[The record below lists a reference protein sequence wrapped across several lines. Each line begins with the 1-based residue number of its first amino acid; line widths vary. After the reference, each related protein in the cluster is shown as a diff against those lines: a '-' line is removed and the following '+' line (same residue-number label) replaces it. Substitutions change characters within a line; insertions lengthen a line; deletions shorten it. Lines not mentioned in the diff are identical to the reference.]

1 MTKLWNQFALQQKL
15 LALIA
20 VFLAGFLFFGSIA
33 YQTLDKLRINGDLYR
48 AISLRDE
55 LIADV
60 ASPSVSLLEPYI
72 TLHLLQDEQD
82 PARVERLIDT
92 LKRQEAEFESRYQHW
107 QQPQVLEEGSLKSAL
122 VSSAV
127 PAREFF
133 RIANEQFVPAARQ
146 HDAAALARVVRSLRS
161 SFDANQKLL
170 ADVQQI
176 ARQEDQSK
184 EAGAARQLR
193 SGIAALVVLGSM
205 LFFGIL
211 LLGVLFARSIT
222 RPLAEVVDR
231 AQQIS
236 QGDLTQPKLPA
247 ASEDET
253 GRLARVFNTM
263 TDNLAVMA
271 RQMREV
277 TGSVNAAV
285 AQILA
290 ATQQQAASTAEQSAA
305 VHETTATME
314 EIAHSGAQIA
324 DRARQVA
331 ASAESTS
338 TASQAGLGAVRGVRS
353 SMGSIQEQ
361 AGAVAENIVDLSAR
375 TQAVG
380 EIIASVNEIAEQS
393 NLLALNAAI
402 EAAAAGEHGRSFAV
416 VASEMK
422 NLAQQS
428 KQATVQVRSILGEIQ
443 KGINTSVML
452 TEEAVKRVEAGR
464 QQADVAERTIQEMA
478 ESIIQS
484 IQAFQQIVAATNQQQ
499 IGFDQVTRAIQNIRD
514 ASEQTAIGTRQLEQA
529 AGNLGDLGRKLQAV
543 VEIYRV

>member
-1 MTKLWNQFALQQKL
+1 MTKLWNQFGLQQKL
-15 LALIA
+15 LALITLFL
-20 VFLAGFLFFGSIA
+20 VGFLAFGLIA
-33 YQTLDKLRINGDLYR
+33 YQTLDELRINGELYR
-48 AISLRDE
+48 KISVRDE
-55 LIADV
+55 VITDI
-60 ASPSVSLLEPYI
+60 ASPSVNLLEPYV
-72 TLHLLQDEQD
+72 TLHILEDEVD
-82 PARVERLIDT
+82 PARVTQLIGA
-92 LKRQEAEFESRYQHW
+92 LRQLETAYESRYQHW
-107 QQPQVLEEGSLKSAL
+107 QSTAVLEEGALKTAL
-122 VSSAV
+122 NQSAV

-133 RIANEQFVPAARQ
+133 RICNQEFVPAVRRHDMVTLTRVARELRAKFDSNQ
-146 HDAAALARVVRSLRS
+146 KDVKEVQRIAEQEDRLSEAAA
-161 SFDANQKLL
+161 D
-170 ADVQQI
+170 
-176 ARQEDQSK
+176 
-184 EAGAARQLR
+184 RQLR
-193 SGIAALVVLGSM
+193 AGITTLVTLGAV

-211 LLGVLFARSIT
+211 ILGVLFARSIT
-222 RPLAEVVDR
+222 RPLVIVVER
-231 AQQIS
+231 AQGIAD
-236 QGDLTQPKLPA
+236 GDLTQPKLA
-247 ASEDET
+247 AGSDDET
-253 GRLARVFNTM
+253 GRLARVFNSM
-263 TDNLAVMA
+263 TDGLATMV
-271 RQMREV
+271 RQMREM
-277 TGSVNAAV
+277 TSSVNASV

-305 VHETTATME
+305 VQETTATME

-331 ASAESTS
+331 ASAEATS
-338 TASQAGLGAVRGVRS
+338 TASQAGLGAVKSVLS
-353 SMGSIQEQ
+353 SMGGIQEQ

-452 TEEAVKRVEAGR
+452 TEEAVKRVEVGR

-514 ASEQTAIGTRQLEQA
+514 ASEQTAVGTRQLEQA
-529 AGNLGDLGRKLQAV
+529 AGNLGDLGRKLQVV
-543 VEIYRV
+543 VETYRV

>member
-1 MTKLWNQFALQQKL
+1 MSKLWNQFALQQKL

-20 VFLAGFLFFGSIA
+20 VFLAGFLCFGLIA
-33 YQTLDKLRINGDLYR
+33 YQTLDKLRINGELYR

-55 LIADV
+55 LIAAV
-60 ASPSVSLLEPYI
+60 ASPTVSLLESYM
-72 TLHLLQDEQD
+72 TLHILEDEQD
-82 PARVERLIDT
+82 PARVERLIET
-92 LKRQEAEFESRYQHW
+92 LKRQEASYEASYQHW
-107 QQPQVLEEGSLKSAL
+107 ELVLQKEEGPLKDTLAESA
-122 VSSAV
+122 A

-133 RIANEQFVPAARQ
+133 RITNERFIPAVRR
-146 HDAAALARVVRSLRS
+146 HDAAALTRIAGSLRS
-161 SFDANQKLL
+161 AFDANQKSL
-170 ADVQQI
+170 AEVQRI
-176 ARQEDQSK
+176 AREDDQAK
-184 EAGAARQLR
+184 EEDAARQLR
-193 SGIAALVVLGSM
+193 SGITALVALGAA

-211 LLGVLFARSIT
+211 ILGGLFARSIT
-222 RPLAEVVDR
+222 RPLAEVVGR
-231 AQQIS
+231 AQQIA

-247 ASEDET
+247 VSEDET
-253 GRLARVFNTM
+253 GRLARVFNSM
-263 TDNLAVMA
+263 TDSLAAMA
-271 RQMREV
+271 RQMREM

-331 ASAESTS
+331 ASAEATS
-338 TASQAGLGAVRGVRS
+338 TASQAGLGAVRGVLS

-543 VEIYRV
+543 VETYRV

>member
-1 MTKLWNQFALQQKL
+1 MTKLWNQFGLQQKL
-15 LALIA
+15 LALITLFL
-20 VFLAGFLFFGSIA
+20 VGFLAFGLIA
-33 YQTLDKLRINGDLYR
+33 YQTLDELRINGELYR
-48 AISLRDE
+48 KISVRDE
-55 LIADV
+55 LITDI
-60 ASPSVSLLEPYI
+60 ASPSVNLLEPYV
-72 TLHLLQDEQD
+72 TLHILEDEED
-82 PARVERLIDT
+82 PARVNQLISA
-92 LKRQEAEFESRYQHW
+92 LRQLESAFESRYQHW
-107 QQPQVLEEGSLKSAL
+107 QSASVLEEGTLKTAL
-122 VSSAV
+122 NRSAV

-133 RIANEQFVPAARQ
+133 RICNQEFVPAVRRHDTATLTRVARE
-146 HDAAALARVVRSLRS
+146 LRAD
-161 SFDANQKLL
+161 FDANQKEVKE
-170 ADVQQI
+170 VQRI
-176 ARQEDQSK
+176 AEQEDRVN
-184 EAGAARQLR
+184 EAEADRQLR
-193 SGIAALVVLGSM
+193 SGITTLLTLGAV
-205 LFFGIL
+205 LFFGVLI
-211 LLGVLFARSIT
+211 LGVVFARSIT
-222 RPLAEVVDR
+222 RPLVVVVER
-231 AQQIS
+231 AQGIAE
-236 QGDLTQPKLPA
+236 GDLTQPKLA
-247 ASEDET
+247 TGSDDET
-253 GRLARVFNTM
+253 GRLARVFNSM
-263 TDNLAVMA
+263 TDRLAAMA
-271 RQMREV
+271 RQMREM
-277 TGSVNAAV
+277 TGSVNASV

-331 ASAESTS
+331 ASAEATS
-338 TASQAGLGAVRGVRS
+338 TASQAGLGAVKSVLS
-353 SMGSIQEQ
+353 SMGGIQEQ

-452 TEEAVKRVEAGR
+452 TEEAVKRVEVGR

-514 ASEQTAIGTRQLEQA
+514 ASEQTAVGTRQLEQA
-529 AGNLGDLGRKLQAV
+529 AGNLGDLGRKLQVV
-543 VEIYRV
+543 VETYRV

>member
-1 MTKLWNQFALQQKL
+1 MTKLWNQFSLQQKL

-20 VFLAGFLFFGSIA
+20 VFLAGFTLFGLIA
-33 YQTLDKLRINGDLYR
+33 YQTLDRLRINGTLYQQ
-48 AISLRDE
+48 ISLRDE
-55 LIADV
+55 LITDV
-60 ASPSVSLLEPYI
+60 ASPTLSLLEPYM
-72 TLHLLQDEQD
+72 TLHILEDEQN
-82 PARVERLIDT
+82 PTRVAQLIGT
-92 LKRQEAEFESRYQHW
+92 LHQQETDFNSRYQHW
-107 QQPQVLEEGSLKSAL
+107 QSLQPGPLKDALNRSAG
-122 VSSAV
+122 

-133 RIANEQFVPAARQ
+133 RITKEEFIPAVQRHDTAMLTRVAR
-146 HDAAALARVVRSLRS
+146 LLRGT
-161 SFDANQKLL
+161 FDANQKEV
-170 ADVQQI
+170 AEVQRI
-176 ARQEDQSK
+176 AREEDD
-184 EAGAARQLR
+184 EIARGADRQLK
-193 SGIAALVVLGSM
+193 SGITAL
-205 LFFGIL
+205 L
-211 LLGVLFARSIT
+211 LLGAMVFLGILTLGVIFARSIT
-222 RPLAEVVDR
+222 RPLAVVLER
-231 AQQIS
+231 AQGIAE
-236 QGDLTQPKLPA
+236 GDLTQPKLPST
-247 ASEDET
+247 SEDET
-253 GRLARVFNTM
+253 GRLARVFNSM
-263 TDNLAVMA
+263 TDSLATMA
-271 RQMREV
+271 RQMREM

-331 ASAESTS
+331 ASAEATS
-338 TASQAGLGAVRGVRS
+338 TASQAGLGAVRGVLS
-353 SMGSIQEQ
+353 SMGNIQEQ

-452 TEEAVKRVEAGR
+452 TEEAVKRVDAGR

-478 ESIIQS
+478 ESIVQS

-529 AGNLGDLGRKLQAV
+529 AGSLGDLGRNLQRV
-543 VEIYRV
+543 VETYRV

>member
-1 MTKLWNQFALQQKL
+1 MTKLWNQFSLQQKL

-20 VFLAGFLFFGSIA
+20 VFLAGFTLFGLIA
-33 YQTLDKLRINGDLYR
+33 YQTLDRLRINGTLYQQ
-48 AISLRDE
+48 ISLRDE
-55 LIADV
+55 LITDV
-60 ASPSVSLLEPYI
+60 ASPTLSLLEPYM
-72 TLHLLQDEQD
+72 TLHILEDEQN
-82 PARVERLIDT
+82 PTRIAQLIGT
-92 LKRQEAEFESRYQHW
+92 LHQQETDFNSRYQHW
-107 QQPQVLEEGSLKSAL
+107 QSLQPGPLKDALNRSAG
-122 VSSAV
+122 

-133 RIANEQFVPAARQ
+133 RISNEEFIPAVQRHDTVMLTRVARF
-146 HDAAALARVVRSLRS
+146 LRG
-161 SFDANQKLL
+161 SFEANQKEV
-170 ADVQQI
+170 AEVKRI
-176 ARQEDQSK
+176 AREEDDEIARGANLQLKSGIT
-184 EAGAARQLR
+184 ALLVLGAA
-193 SGIAALVVLGSM
+193 
-205 LFFGIL
+205 LFVGIL
-211 LLGVLFARSIT
+211 ILGVIFARSIT
-222 RPLAEVVDR
+222 RPLAVVVER
-231 AQQIS
+231 AQSIAD
-236 QGDLTQPKLPA
+236 GDLTQPKLPSG
-247 ASEDET
+247 SEDET
-253 GRLARVFNTM
+253 GRLARVFNSM
-263 TDNLAVMA
+263 SDSLATMA
-271 RQMREV
+271 RQMREM

-331 ASAESTS
+331 ASAEATS
-338 TASQAGLGAVRGVRS
+338 TASQAGLGAVRGVLS
-353 SMGSIQEQ
+353 SMGNIQEQ

-452 TEEAVKRVEAGR
+452 TEEAVKRVDAGR

-478 ESIIQS
+478 ESIVQS

-514 ASEQTAIGTRQLEQA
+514 ASEQTAVGTRQLEQA
-529 AGNLGDLGRKLQAV
+529 AGSLGDLGRNLQRV
-543 VEIYRV
+543 VETYRV

>member
-1 MTKLWNQFALQQKL
+1 MTKLWNQFGLQQKL
-15 LALIA
+15 LALIT
-20 VFLAGFLFFGSIA
+20 VFLAGFLVFGLIA
-33 YQTLDKLRINGDLYR
+33 YRTLDELRINGALYHK
-48 AISLRDE
+48 ISLRDE
-55 LIADV
+55 LITDV
-60 ASPSVSLLEPYI
+60 SSPRLNVLEAYV
-72 TLHLLQDEQD
+72 TLHILEDETDPTRINQLIGALQH
-82 PARVERLIDT
+82 
-92 LKRQEAEFESRYQHW
+92 QETEFESRYQHW
-107 QQPQVLEEGSLKSAL
+107 QSALEEGPLKQAL
-122 VSSAV
+122 IRSAV
-127 PAREFF
+127 PARTFF
-133 RIANEQFVPAARQ
+133 RTTREGFIPAVRRR
-146 HDAAALARVVRSLRS
+146 DMAALTRVARSLRPE
-161 SFDANQKLL
+161 FDENQKQ
-170 ADVQQI
+170 AQEVQRI
-176 ARQEDQSK
+176 AEEEDRVNEV
-184 EAGAARQLR
+184 EANRQLR
-193 SGIAALVVLGSM
+193 TGITTLVALGSL

-211 LLGVLFARSIT
+211 LLGVTFARSIT
-222 RPLAEVVDR
+222 RPLVTVVAR
-231 AQQIS
+231 AQGIAE
-236 QGDLTQPKLPA
+236 GDLTQPKLEA
-247 ASEDET
+247 TSEDET
-253 GRLARVFNTM
+253 GRLARVFNSM
-263 TDNLAVMA
+263 TDGLAAMT
-271 RQMREV
+271 RQMREM
-277 TGSVNAAV
+277 TSSVNAAV

-331 ASAESTS
+331 ASAEATS
-338 TASQAGLGAVRGVRS
+338 TASQAGLGAVRNVLS
-353 SMGSIQEQ
+353 SMGGIQEQ

-452 TEEAVKRVEAGR
+452 TEEAVKRVEVGR

-499 IGFDQVTRAIQNIRD
+499 IGFDQVTRAVQNIRD

-529 AGNLGDLGRKLQAV
+529 AGNLGDLGRKLQVV
-543 VEIYRV
+543 VETYRV

>member
-1 MTKLWNQFALQQKL
+1 MTKLWNQFGLQQKL

-20 VFLAGFLFFGSIA
+20 LFLVGFLSFGLIA
-33 YQTLDKLRINGDLYR
+33 YRTLDELRINGELYR
-48 AISLRDE
+48 KISVRDE

-60 ASPSVSLLEPYI
+60 ASPSVSLLEAYV
-72 TLHLLQDEQD
+72 TLHILEDETD
-82 PARVERLIDT
+82 PVRISQLIAA
-92 LKRQEAEFESRYQHW
+92 LHRQEADYESRFQHW
-107 QQPQVLEEGSLKSAL
+107 QSPAVLEDGTLKSTL
-122 VSSAV
+122 GKSAI

-133 RIANEQFVPAARQ
+133 RISNAEFVPAVRQ
-146 HDAAALARVVRSLRS
+146 HDMPALTRVARTLRAT
-161 SFDANQKLL
+161 FEANQKEVAEVHRIAEAEDRVSE
-170 ADVQQI
+170 AD
-176 ARQEDQSK
+176 AN
-184 EAGAARQLR
+184 RQLR
-193 SGIAALVVLGSM
+193 SGITTLVALGAL

-211 LLGVLFARSIT
+211 ILGVLFARSIT
-222 RPLAEVVDR
+222 RPLVVVVER
-231 AQQIS
+231 AQGIAN
-236 QGDLTQPKLPA
+236 GDLTQPKLPA

-253 GRLARVFNTM
+253 GRLARVFNSM
-263 TDNLAVMA
+263 TDGLAAMA
-271 RQMREV
+271 RQMREM
-277 TGSVNAAV
+277 TSSVNAAV

-331 ASAESTS
+331 ASAEATS
-338 TASQAGLGAVRGVRS
+338 TASQAGLGAVKSVLA
-353 SMGSIQEQ
+353 SMGGIQEQ

-529 AGNLGDLGRKLQAV
+529 AGNLGDLGRKLQVV
-543 VEIYRV
+543 VETYRV